1 MRIKPDMKL
10 RKLAQYV
17 ECDPEDLPAIRDEL
31 VARFDG
37 CKIGKLDVRDVFQ
50 AVFDVLRRRGK

>member
-17 ECDPEDLPAIRDEL
+17 ECDAEDLPAIRDEL
-31 VARFDG
+31 VRRFDG
-37 CKIGKLDVRDVFQ
+37 CKIKHLDVREVFQ
-50 AVFDVLRRRGK
+50 AVFDVLRSRGK

>member
-1 MRIKPDMKL
+1 MRIKPRMKL

-37 CKIGKLDVRDVFQ
+37 HKIGKLDVRDVFQ